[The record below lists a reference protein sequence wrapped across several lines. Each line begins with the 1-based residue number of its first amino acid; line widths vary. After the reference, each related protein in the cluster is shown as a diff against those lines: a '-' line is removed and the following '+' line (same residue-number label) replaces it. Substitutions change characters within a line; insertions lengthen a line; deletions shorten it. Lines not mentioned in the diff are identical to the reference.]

1 MKARGAEHWT
11 EDLWRRARR
20 LFLVKLVG
28 ITAVITLFF
37 VGYFHVLR
45 HPAHVVTVMP
55 TTALDALIPFQ
66 PSMLAAYLSLWFY
79 VGLAPGLQ
87 LHAAQLRVYAVSSI
101 SLGLAGLAIF
111 YFWPTAVPAFAA
123 AGTDSGAFEM
133 LRGVDASGNA
143 CPSMHVAYA
152 VFTAAWLA
160 RALKAAR
167 VPDALHLL
175 NIGWLLAI
183 AWSTVAVRQHVVL
196 DVVAGALLGAAFAWL
211 SLRWRPEDAAEPA
224 LVPVNA

>member
-1 MKARGAEHWT
+1 MKATGGEHWS
-11 EDLWRRARR
+11 EDLWRRVRR
-20 LFLVKLVG
+20 LFLVKLIG

-45 HPAHVVTVMP
+45 YPAHAVTIMP
-55 TTALDALIPFQ
+55 ATAFDALVPFQ
-66 PSMLAAYLSLWFY
+66 PWMLWAYLSLWFY

-87 LHAAQLRVYAVSSI
+87 LHPAQLRVYAVSSI
-101 SLGLAGLAIF
+101 SLGIAGLAIF
-111 YFWPTAVPAFAA
+111 YFWPTAVPPFAA
-123 AGTDSGAFEM
+123 AGEGSGAFEM

-160 RALKAAR
+160 QALKAAR
-167 VPDALHLL
+167 VPAGLHLL
-175 NIGWLLAI
+175 NIAWLLAI

-196 DVVAGALLGAAFAWL
+196 DVVAGALLGGAFAWL
-211 SLRWRPEDAAEPA
+211 SLRWRPDDVAEPA
-224 LVPVNA
+224 LVPVSA

>member
-1 MKARGAEHWT
+1 
-11 EDLWRRARR
+11 
-20 LFLVKLVG
+20 
-28 ITAVITLFF
+28 
-37 VGYFHVLR
+37 
-45 HPAHVVTVMP
+45 
-55 TTALDALIPFQ
+55 
-66 PSMLAAYLSLWFY
+66 
-79 VGLAPGLQ
+79 
-87 LHAAQLRVYAVSSI
+87 
-101 SLGLAGLAIF
+101 
-111 YFWPTAVPAFAA
+111 
-123 AGTDSGAFEM
+123 
-133 LRGVDASGNA
+133 
-143 CPSMHVAYA
+143 MHVAYA